1 MTKDTAWLEPI
12 KMMQRDLAMT
22 TLTLQYEKMPNDF
35 NPKDPIAHQRAVE
48 DANYHL
54 NYLLVSLDTESPILF
69 QAYLKWAK
77 TLFQHLHL
85 PDTTLDL
92 FFQCLKQVLHDKMRQ
107 RQLPAEAVHRITSAI
122 DSALL
127 SLETSAIEAP
137 SQIKPDNPL
146 YNELTEYTRYLLDA
160 DRHAAANLV
169 QTLLKNGAD
178 PKVIYKH
185 LFYPFQIELGHMWH
199 QNKISIAQEHYATAA
214 TQYIMSLMYDK
225 ILTTPK
231 TDKSLLATCV
241 SGELHEMGIRMI
253 CDYLECYGWN
263 TYFLGS
269 NMPNHGILQ
278 MARDKNP
285 HVIAISCTMTYQIP
299 KVVDLISMLRKNG
312 LDTPM
317 LVGGYPFNLD
327 PDLWK
332 TTGADGCA
340 SSFDEIHSLVET
352 VTGRDQ
358 Q

>member
-1 MTKDTAWLEPI
+1 MTKDSAWLEPL
-12 KMMQRDLAMT
+12 KMKQRDLAME
-22 TLTLQYEKMPNDF
+22 TLNLQYEKMPHEF

-54 NYLLVSLDTESPILF
+54 NYLVVSLATESPILF

-77 TLFQHLHL
+77 TLFRHIHL
-85 PDTTLDL
+85 PDTTLEV
-92 FFQCLKQVLHDKMRQ
+92 FFQCFKQVLKHQLQQ
-107 RQLPAEAVHRITSAI
+107 RQFTAETVHRINSAV
-122 DSALL
+122 DSAL
-127 SLETSAIEAP
+127 SSMETDASEAP
-137 SQIKPDNPL
+137 SMIKPDNPL
-146 YNELTEYTRYLLDA
+146 YKELSAYTRYLLDS
-160 DRHAAANLV
+160 DRHAAAHLV
-169 QTLLKNGAD
+169 QSMLDSDTD
-178 PKVIYKH
+178 PKTIYKH
-185 LFYPFQIELGHMWH
+185 LFYPFQIELGHLWH

-231 TDKSLLATCV
+231 KDKSLLATCV

-299 KVVDLISMLRKNG
+299 KVMNLISMLRKNG
-312 LDTPM
+312 LTTPM

-352 VTGRDQ
+352 VSGRDQ

>member
-1 MTKDTAWLEPI
+1 MTKDLAWLDPI
-12 KMMQRDLAMT
+12 KIKQRDLAME
-22 TLTLQYEKMPNDF
+22 TLSLQYETMPHDF
-35 NPKDPIAHQRAVE
+35 NQDDPIAHQRAVE

-54 NYLLVSLDTESPILF
+54 NYLLVSLATESPILF

-85 PDTTLDL
+85 PDTTLEV
-92 FFQCLKQVLHDKMRQ
+92 FFECFKQVLHAWLRQ
-107 RQLPAEAVHRITSAI
+107 GQLTEETVRRITSAV

-127 SLETSAIEAP
+127 SMGEAAPEVP
-137 SQIKPDNPL
+137 SLIKPDNPL
-146 YNELTEYTRYLLDA
+146 YKELSEYTRYLLDA
-160 DRHAAANLV
+160 DRHAAAHLV
-169 QTLLKNGAD
+169 QSVLDSGTD
-178 PKVIYKH
+178 PKTIYKH
-185 LFYPFQIELGHMWH
+185 LFYPFQIELGHLWH

-231 TDKSLLATCV
+231 NDKSLLATCV

-269 NMPNHGILQ
+269 NMPSHGILQ
-278 MARDKNP
+278 MATDKNP
-285 HVIAISCTMTYQIP
+285 HVLAISCTMTCQIP
-299 KVVDLISMLRKNG
+299 KVVDLINLIRTNG
-312 LDTPM
+312 LRTPVI
-317 LVGGYPFNLD
+317 VGGYPFNLD

-340 SSFDEIHSLVET
+340 SSFDEIYSLVET
-352 VTGRDQ
+352 VTRRDQ
-358 Q
+358 